1 MLLPDKMKESWKQL
15 RHGRFFRYVPLILCL
30 FFILYASTTNASMS
44 QTSRFIRPLLEFL
57 FPDTSESTL
66 YIYHTYIRKFAHFT
80 EYAGLAFFASRAFF
94 YSSKQFLK
102 KYWYISAFLLVLT
115 VASVDEI
122 NQSFDVTRTGTFKDV
137 LIDGGSGLVMIL
149 MLFVFYFRRK

>member
-1 MLLPDKMKESWKQL
+1 MKNKAKTIW
-15 RHGRFFRYVPLILCL
+15 HGRFFRYVPLILWM
-30 FFILYASTTNASMS
+30 FFILYNSTTNASMS

-57 FPDTSESTL
+57 FPDTSASTL

-80 EYAGLAFFASRAFF
+80 EYAGLAFLASRAFF
-94 YSSKQFLK
+94 FSSKRFLR
-102 KYWYISAFLLVLT
+102 KYWFITAFLLVLI

-137 LIDGGSGLVMIL
+137 LIDGGSGLITIL